1 MANGKIVVTEVLCLT
16 SIMSISTAKSAGAFP
31 SIRPGTISTVGSD
44 IKTTMH
50 KQAEW
55 NEKLTA
61 AR

>member
-1 MANGKIVVTEVLCLT
+1 
-16 SIMSISTAKSAGAFP
+16 MSLSTAKSAGAFP

-44 IKTTMH
+44 IKTTVH

-55 NEKLTA
+55 KEKLTA